1 MKSRVLEP
9 IMINGLELP
18 NRVVV
23 PAMLT
28 HYCNEDGIL
37 TEKNYAY
44 HVRRAKGGWGLVIT
58 EGYAV
63 NDGAAASLKVPGI
76 WSEEQI
82 ASNRELTRRVHDAG
96 GRIAAQLF
104 HTGRV
109 AYKRHVGPSSLPDPS
124 VQGVVHTLAA
134 NEIDQI
140 IEDFAQAAQNAKEAG
155 FDAVEIHGAHGYLIN
170 QFLSPFSN
178 KRSDEYG

>member
-28 HYCNEDGIL
+28 HHCNEDGIL

-58 EGYAV
+58 EG
-63 NDGAAASLKVPGI
+63 
-76 WSEEQI
+76 
-82 ASNRELTRRVHDAG
+82 
-96 GRIAAQLF
+96 
-104 HTGRV
+104 
-109 AYKRHVGPSSLPDPS
+109 
-124 VQGVVHTLAA
+124 
-134 NEIDQI
+134 
-140 IEDFAQAAQNAKEAG
+140 
-155 FDAVEIHGAHGYLIN
+155 
-170 QFLSPFSN
+170 
-178 KRSDEYG
+178 

>member
-1 MKSRVLEP
+1 
-9 IMINGLELP
+9 MINGLELP

-76 WSEEQI
+76 
-82 ASNRELTRRVHDAG
+82 
-96 GRIAAQLF
+96 
-104 HTGRV
+104 
-109 AYKRHVGPSSLPDPS
+109 
-124 VQGVVHTLAA
+124 
-134 NEIDQI
+134 
-140 IEDFAQAAQNAKEAG
+140 
-155 FDAVEIHGAHGYLIN
+155 
-170 QFLSPFSN
+170 
-178 KRSDEYG
+178 

>member
-58 EGYAV
+58 EGYAC
-63 NDGAAASLKVPGI
+63 DFSRGI
-76 WSEEQI
+76 FKGPRHLE
-82 ASNRELTRRVHDAG
+82 RRADC
-96 GRIAAQLF
+96 IQ
-104 HTGRV
+104 
-109 AYKRHVGPSSLPDPS
+109 
-124 VQGVVHTLAA
+124 
-134 NEIDQI
+134 
-140 IEDFAQAAQNAKEAG
+140 
-155 FDAVEIHGAHGYLIN
+155 
-170 QFLSPFSN
+170 
-178 KRSDEYG
+178 

>member
-109 AYKRHVGPSSLPDPS
+109 AYKRHVDPSSLPDPS

-140 IEDFAQAAQNAKEAG
+140 IEDFA
-155 FDAVEIHGAHGYLIN
+155 
-170 QFLSPFSN
+170 
-178 KRSDEYG
+178 